1 MSTFPLD
8 ISTTGYLVD
17 RLFWLAT
24 GLTGVAFAAV
34 VGALGYFLVRY
45 RARPGRT
52 AFYTHGNSPR
62 ALLLTG
68 GLALAVFLLI
78 DVNLAYHDHV
88 AWAVVWGAPPSVN
101 EALRVEIMPE
111 QFAWNIRY
119 AGPDGQFRTADDVTT
134 INQLHIPVNRPVL
147 VQLSSK
153 DVIHS
158 FFLPNLRIKMDAVPG
173 MVTSLY
179 FQAKRPGTYDIA
191 CAEHCGFGHYRM
203 RGFLVVEES
212 AQAFDAW
219 LTEQTKE
226 GPPDLS
232 WGWHWAVSA
241 PRASGARLRRFASQS
256 EASGVPGLGREA
268 RHE

>member
-1 MSTFPLD
+1 MGMPTFPPD
-8 ISTTGYLVD
+8 ISTTGYFVD

-24 GLTGVAFAAV
+24 GLTGVAFVAV

-68 GLALAVFLLI
+68 GLALSVFLLI
-78 DVNLAYHDHV
+78 DVNLAYHDHQ
-88 AWAVVWGAPPSVN
+88 AWQEVWGSPPRAAD
-101 EALRVEIMPE
+101 ALCVQIMPE

-119 AGPDGQFRTADDVTT
+119 AGPDGIFRTSDDVTT
-134 INQLHIPVNRPVL
+134 INQLHVPVNRPVI

-179 FQAKRPGTYDIA
+179 FQTTQPGTYDIA

-203 RGFLVVEES
+203 RGFLIVEES
-212 AQAFDAW
+212 EQAFEGW
-219 LTEQTKE
+219 LTEQAGE
-226 GPPDLS
+226 GSPDLS
-232 WGWHWAVSA
+232 WGWSWDLPVPA
-241 PRASGARLRRFASQS
+241 RAAKQS
-256 EASGVPGLGREA
+256 EAAGAQAGHTS
-268 RHE
+268 